1 MMYHHTKLGYK
12 GFSASEDIIQL
23 NINWNLKPPH
33 WPWPWT
39 QQSNIYT
46 GICWSTIKLIFAA
59 KESLVKKIV
68 IFLLDIIH
76 TLTVTLILKIGQHPN
91 ISTGHSSPWWCTTTP
106 SLVTKK
112 MISSEDIFFCSRQT
126 ETHGQ
131 TNIYINTWIR
141 RFLPT
146 YMLKQFGL
154 WARLCFVIAT
164 IHAGVHDLVH
174 CRTYFDFQPTAQHWC
189 CSNHNQHYHHICTRY
204 YMYIHIRDYKKRKVP

>member
-1 MMYHHTKLGYK
+1 MVSVSITVL
-12 GFSASEDIIQL
+12 SLVIQL
-23 NINWNLKPPH
+23 NINWNRKPPH

-46 GICWSTIKLIFAA
+46 GLCWSTIKLTFAA

-68 IFLLDIIH
+68 MLLDIIH
-76 TLTVTLILKIGQHPN
+76 TLTVTLTLRIGQHPN
-91 ISTGHSSPWWCTTTP
+91 ISARHSSPWWCTTTKFGN
-106 SLVTKK
+106 KK
-112 MISSEDIFFCSRQT
+112 LISSEDIFYCSRQT

-131 TNIYINTWIR
+131 THTHTHIYMWIWC
-141 RFLPT
+141 FLPT

-174 CRTYFDFQPTAQHWC
+174 CRTYFDFQPPAQHWW
-189 CSNHNQHYHHICTRY
+189 CSNHNQHYHHICTWY
-204 YMYIHIRDYKKRKVP
+204 CMYIHIKNYNYNKCKVP